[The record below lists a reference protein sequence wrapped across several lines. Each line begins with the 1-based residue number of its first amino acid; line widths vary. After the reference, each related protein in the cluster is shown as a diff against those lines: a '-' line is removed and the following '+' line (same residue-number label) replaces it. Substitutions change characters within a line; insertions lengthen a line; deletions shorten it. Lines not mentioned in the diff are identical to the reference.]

1 MRRRRWIGAAGLLA
15 VACVIGA
22 SPAQADE
29 AGSRAADPL
38 ATASGVF
45 KLQGQTAGVPY
56 STAEGAVG
64 LVTARHGVGDSS
76 TTAWSLSDAMGA
88 SSKVSVIPGHS
99 SSAIDVALL
108 RPVGSEWGGNP
119 AVALSDD
126 YRSMFQS
133 AAKGPADTRPG
144 DRVCRTGWS
153 PLSRGA
159 DGQRVANVIP
169 APDIPGAASGVI
181 CGRIIATGDT
191 LVVGQSDRPDGLI
204 VGNGDSG
211 GAVWK
216 VTEGGAFMYLG
227 MIRGGVLDGP
237 SLNGSP
243 TGSMLYAVPAW
254 RIASG
259 LNVTPATDPALARP
273 FLTIDPS
280 TYYPTPGGTV
290 TLTGM
295 LRDADGSVLAG
306 KKVDVLQTGS
316 STPVGSGTTDM
327 WGRVQVEVSPP
338 KPRADFALRFAGDET
353 VPAVASRWVTVS
365 PTIVTIEAP
374 VSVANGE
381 AITVRARATSAA
393 GDPIVGRAVR
403 TQIYPVGS
411 NAYEIGESAM
421 TDADGYVTLSIP
433 AQGTAMRY
441 AVRLGSDPSTNGNP
455 VGAAASAIYRL
466 DP

>member
-1 MRRRRWIGAAGLLA
+1 MRSRRWIGAAGLLA

-22 SPAQADE
+22 APAQADE

-38 ATASGVF
+38 AKASGVF

-76 TTAWSLSDAMGA
+76 TTAWSLSDAEGV
-88 SSKVSVIPGHS
+88 STKVSVIPGHS
-99 SSAIDVALL
+99 SAAVDVALL
-108 RPVGSEWGGNP
+108 RPAGSAWGGNP

-153 PLSRGA
+153 PLSRGV

-169 APDIPGAASGVI
+169 APDIPGAANGVI

-191 LVVGQSDRPDGLI
+191 LVIGQSDRPDGLL

-216 VTEGGAFMYLG
+216 VTEEGAFMYLG

-237 SLNGSP
+237 AINGSP
-243 TGSMLYAVPAW
+243 TGSWLYAVPAW

-306 KKVDVLQTGS
+306 KKVEVVQAGTA
-316 STPVGSGTTDM
+316 TAAWGTTDV
-327 WGRVQVEVSPP
+327 WGRVQIEVSPP
-338 KPRADFALRFAGDET
+338 KPRGDYSLRFAGDDA
-353 VPAVASRWVTVS
+353 VPAVESRQITVS

-381 AITVRARATSAA
+381 AITVRARATSAT
-393 GDPIVGRAVR
+393 GDPIVGRSVR

-421 TDADGYVTLSIP
+421 TDADGYVTLTIP